1 MLSPERTSRPEL
13 SGGLLRMRA
22 LAAMNMMSSPLLR
35 ATIGSKIALPP
46 ISALPPYTASTAI
59 APCATVVQVTLRF
72 SSVKKPLSR
81 ATTSGVKFATG
92 MTASRSAAGAGG
104 VCADAICGAITAT
117 AIASFKIVRISVI
130 DRSPQV
136 PFGSNSAAALVM
148 PADKAGFDQQEHAV
162 EHIAE
167 DRQREDAG
175 IHFRDFEGSLRQQD
189 EVAQPVVRDDHLAE

>member
-46 ISALPPYTASTAI
+46 ISALPPYTASTPI

-92 MTASRSAAGAGG
+92 MTASRSVAGGG
-104 VCADAICGAITAT
+104 VCADAANGAITAT

-148 PADKAGFDQQEHAV
+148 PADKSRLDQQEHAV